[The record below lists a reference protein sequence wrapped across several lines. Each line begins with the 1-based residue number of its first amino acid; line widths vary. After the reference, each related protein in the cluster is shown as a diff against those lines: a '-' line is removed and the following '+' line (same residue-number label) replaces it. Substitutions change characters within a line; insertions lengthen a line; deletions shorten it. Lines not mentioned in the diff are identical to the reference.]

1 MKHIGIEQLVLET
14 DLEDANRVWDDLIQ
28 GAEGV
33 ADALDADVLDVM
45 RVTNE
50 NALNLYFGEN

>member
-14 DLEDANRVWDDLIQ
+14 DLEDADDVWCALIQ

-33 ADALDADVLDVM
+33 ADALGADVLDVA
-45 RVTNE
+45 RVTHE
-50 NALNLYFGEN
+50 NALKLYYGGN